1 MMTLGIWND
10 HRYFLDYF
18 PLDPGIFVILV
29 FQLVRFRYFS
39 IRFDQILSFIAFSQN
54 AQWEKRE
61 WYGLP
66 DILFEE
72 IERAPNPACITS
84 YISQISNLLSF
95 QGIFRMLLSFQDI
108 LRMLHSFQDILRM
121 LLSFQDILGML
132 LSFWRFTSAKRSNEE
147 MSTAAAG
154 CKKAKKWN
162 STKGRKST
170 RGRKSHLLSGG
181 GKCQELSVFWSLSTS
196 IKK

>member
-1 MMTLGIWND
+1 MEHPLIKAKWDATNVTSWNI
-10 HRYFLDYF
+10 FLF
-18 PLDPGIFVILV
+18 DPGFLV
-29 FQLVRFRYFS
+29 FRVFQSVQFRYFT
-39 IRFDQILSFIAFSQN
+39 IRFDQILSFIVFSQN

-84 YISQISNLLSF
+84 YISQISTLLSF

-108 LRMLHSFQDILRM
+108 LRMLHSFQDILR
-121 LLSFQDILGML
+121 ML

>member
-1 MMTLGIWND
+1 MMTLGNWND

-29 FQLVRFRYFS
+29 FQLVRFRYFT
-39 IRFDQILSFIAFSQN
+39 IIFDQIISFNVFFSQ
-54 AQWEKRE
+54 QE

-84 YISQISNLLSF
+84 YISQISTLLSF
-95 QGIFRMLLSFQDI
+95 QSIFRMLLSFQDI

-121 LLSFQDILGML
+121 LLSFQDILRML